1 MRNNNSQ
8 HLLSDYMYQ
17 VLFQPIFHVVIYLIY
32 RTTPRGR
39 YHYYFHFSDEET
51 ESEGLSFQGHTVCKW
66 RHWDLSPE
74 SVVPKTSIYDD
85 YALCISK
92 DYDC

>member
-51 ESEGLSFQGHTVCKW
+51 ESEGLSFQGHTVCKFVATLGSQP
-66 RHWDLSPE
+66 R
-74 SVVPKTSIYDD
+74 V
-85 YALCISK
+85 CGSK
-92 DYDC
+92 DINI